1 MLELFVRSRKTIVHR
16 DAETLGHAEI
26 GAGAQMHAAAAAG
39 SVLVLPKAES
49 EALDRM
55 QSLAEALH
63 EDFVVWDL
71 ATLRGRREARRR
83 HIRETPR
90 VVFRSGGP
98 ESVQA
103 FQARAAALLRKK
115 TVMAS

>member
-1 MLELFVRSRKTIVHR
+1 MIVHR
-16 DAETLGHAEI
+16 DAEAPGHSEI
-26 GAGAQMHAAAAAG
+26 GDGAQMVVAEAEG
-39 SVLVLPKAES
+39 SVLVLPQVES
-49 EALDRM
+49 EALDRL

-71 ATLRGRREARRR
+71 STHRGRREAQRR

-98 ESVQA
+98 ESVQS
-103 FQARAAALLRKK
+103 FQARAAVLLRKK
-115 TVMAS
+115 PVIAS

>member
-1 MLELFVRSRKTIVHR
+1 MLELFVRSRRVIVHR
-16 DAETLGHAEI
+16 DAETWGQRGTGTGRPIHV
-26 GAGAQMHAAAAAG
+26 AAVEG
-39 SVLVLPKAES
+39 PVLVLPQAES
-49 EALDRM
+49 EALNRL

-71 ATLRGRREARRR
+71 STLRGRREARRR

-98 ESVQA
+98 ESVET

-115 TVMAS
+115 VVVAS